1 MADEVTFSALSDAT
15 VAATLH
21 QEILQKLGDRNSLWG
36 HPAIYYAG
44 SVNGTGS
51 NVKKIALWGVDAAQM
66 AAVSDGS
73 AVSNTSI
80 SGLTGNATVTVARQ
94 AIKLTSTDLAG
105 LTWGLGPA
113 GLVEKIAEGMATS
126 AKMRFQA
133 MLCDILDGFT
143 TTVGTSGVDMSV
155 STWFAAKAA
164 MQLSGANGPF
174 LAVLHDQQYND
185 LVSSLRGETG
195 ALQFIPATS
204 ELMALKGSMFKGSFD
219 GVDVYVSSQV
229 PTANAGADRAGALF
243 SYGAV
248 AYADGLP
255 TPQVAV
261 GGIQIGSGPIYVEV
275 QRNAGLAATEI
286 VGNYYVGLVKAQD
299 GMGVTIVS
307 DA

>member
-36 HPAIYYAG
+36 HSALYYAG

-66 AAVSDGS
+66 GAVSDGS

-94 AIKLTSTDLAG
+94 AIKITSTDLAG
-105 LTWGLGPA
+105 LTWGFTPA
-113 GLVEKIAEGMATS
+113 SLVEKIAEGMATS

-133 MLCDILDGFT
+133 MLCDILDSFT
-143 TTVGTSGVDMSV
+143 TTVGTSGVDFSV

-164 MQLSGANGPF
+164 LNASAPGPF
-174 LAVLHDQQYND
+174 IAVLHETQYHD

-195 ALQFIPATS
+195 ALQFIPATT

-219 GVDVYVSSQV
+219 GVDVYASSQV

-243 SYGAV
+243 SRGAV

-255 TPQVAV
+255 SPQVAV
-261 GGIQIGSGPIYVEV
+261 GGLSIGSGPIYVEV
-275 QRNAGLAATEI
+275 QRDAGLAATEV
-286 VGNYYVGLVKAQD
+286 VGNYYVGLSKIQD
-299 GMGVTIVS
+299 GMGVTIIS